1 MPDLQKTFK
10 LFRDALSGREQE
22 FTTGSVNR
30 ALVLLSIPM
39 VIEMLGE
46 GLFALVDAYFVGQIG
61 TDAMTTVGL
70 TETVATLIYSL
81 AIGISIA
88 VTAVVA
94 RRIGEGDKEAAA
106 RAAVQGM
113 LLGLIVAFGIG
124 MTGVLFAPDILR
136 LMGAEESVIE
146 TGVNFT
152 RILFGTNFVII
163 FLFILNG
170 VFRGAG
176 DASMAM
182 RSLWIANLLNMILDP
197 LFIFGYGPFPELG
210 VTGAAVATSI
220 GRGVGVAFQ
229 LYILFRGTGLL
240 KIARRHFTII
250 PETFKSLT
258 NIASTGAAQFVISS
272 SSWII
277 IAPILAGFG
286 TEVYAGFFAA
296 IRVVIFAIL
305 PAWGLSNAAATLVGQ
320 NLGAGKPDRAERS
333 VWRAA
338 LANMIF
344 LSSIGLLLFLFAD
357 PIVRQFVAHPVSIET
372 GVEALKILSLGY
384 VAYGFGMVINQ
395 SFGGAGDTRTPTLI
409 NFLTFWMMEIPLA
422 FVFAKYFDWG
432 PSGVFYA
439 IVIAE
444 TAMAVICIVLFRR
457 GKWKQVSV

>member
-1 MPDLQKTFK
+1 
-10 LFRDALSGREQE
+10 
-22 FTTGSVNR
+22 
-30 ALVLLSIPM
+30 M
-39 VIEMLGE
+39 VIEMMGE
-46 GLFALVDAYFVGQIG
+46 GLFALVDAYFVGRIG

-88 VTAVVA
+88 ATAVVA
-94 RRIGEGDKEAAA
+94 RRIGEGDKESAA
-106 RAAVQGM
+106 RAAVQAM
-113 LLGLIVAFGIG
+113 LLGLIVAVVIAVC
-124 MTGVLFAPDILR
+124 GVSFAPEILR

-146 TGVNFT
+146 TGANFT

-229 LYILFRGTGLL
+229 LYILFRGSGLL
-240 KIARRHFTII
+240 KIAKRHFRII

-258 NIASTGAAQFVISS
+258 NVASTGAAQFVISS

-320 NLGAGKPDRAERS
+320 NLGAGQPERAERS

-338 LANMIF
+338 VANMIF
-344 LSSIGLLLFLFAD
+344 LSVVGLLLFLFAD
-357 PIVRQFVAHPVSIET
+357 PIVRQFVQNPISVAT
-372 GVEALKILSLGY
+372 AVEALKILSVGY

-395 SFGGAGDTRTPTLI
+395 SFGGAGDTRTPTVI
-409 NFLTFWMMEIPLA
+409 NFITFWLLEIPLA
-422 FVFAKYFDWG
+422 YLLARKFDWG
-432 PSGVFYA
+432 PAGVFYA
-439 IVIAE
+439 IVVAE
-444 TAMAVICIVLFRR
+444 SAMAVICIVWFRR
-457 GKWKQVSV
+457 GDWKRVSV

>member
-1 MPDLQKTFK
+1 M
-10 LFRDALSGREQE
+10 RRA
-22 FTTGSVNR
+22 TT
-30 ALVLLSIPM
+30 
-39 VIEMLGE
+39 
-46 GLFALVDAYFVGQIG
+46 
-61 TDAMTTVGL
+61 
-70 TETVATLIYSL
+70 
-81 AIGISIA
+81 
-88 VTAVVA
+88 
-94 RRIGEGDKEAAA
+94 
-106 RAAVQGM
+106 AVQGM

-338 LANMIF
+338 LANMVF